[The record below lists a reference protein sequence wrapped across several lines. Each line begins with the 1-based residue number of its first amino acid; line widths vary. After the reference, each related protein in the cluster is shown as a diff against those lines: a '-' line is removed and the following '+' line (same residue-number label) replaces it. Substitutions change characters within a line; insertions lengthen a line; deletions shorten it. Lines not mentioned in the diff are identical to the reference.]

1 MAEIED
7 VHLRASRYGGQP
19 SQDVQVTRPAN
30 RSRER
35 RERSAKVGGEAGIRT
50 LGRVLKPYN
59 GLANRR
65 LQPLGHLTVLNLLA
79 ILAIRRRLIG
89 LCSSLCSSSP
99 DLRSY
104 THVGGSFPHHR
115 FVNDSIALVLTD
127 GLAVVGADS

>member
-50 LGRVLKPYN
+50 LRMRVSKLVMTRDFW
-59 GLANRR
+59 LRR
-65 LQPLGHLTVLNLLA
+65 SNSRLNCSRSLSSAVLR
-79 ILAIRRRLIG
+79 IRRASARIPLSFGDILETACG
-89 LCSSLCSSSP
+89 RSP
-99 DLRSY
+99 SQKTEKLLNKLE
-104 THVGGSFPHHR
+104 GSPR
-115 FVNDSIALVLTD
+115 VYWPFVRTS
-127 GLAVVGADS
+127 